1 MKQQVK
7 RRKMNRIEKN
17 LQQENEKMK
26 FLIISSNAVIAF
38 DLSVW
43 FHLIAKPQENADTVC
58 TKSEN

>member
-1 MKQQVK
+1 
-7 RRKMNRIEKN
+7 MNGIEKN